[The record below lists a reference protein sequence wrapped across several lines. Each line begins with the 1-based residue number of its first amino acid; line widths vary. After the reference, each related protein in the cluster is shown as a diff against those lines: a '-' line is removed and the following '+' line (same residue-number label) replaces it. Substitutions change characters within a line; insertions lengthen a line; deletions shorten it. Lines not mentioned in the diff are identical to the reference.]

1 MSVDVLVASLDA
13 LSEIAD
19 LEDRLSAC
27 AALVIAH
34 MERMI
39 PTVMKCG
46 SPVDLDPKRHPAVK
60 LQRAI
65 ADLMKPDATKLAHPP
80 SQLAAVF
87 FGLCAASAQ
96 QVTLGETPSM
106 PSPRQLVE
114 LFLDGARRREA
125 R

>member
-1 MSVDVLVASLDA
+1 MFADKQELIDAVVMEVMSVDVLVASLDA

-60 LQRAI
+60 LQRV
-65 ADLMKPDATKLAHPP
+65 DRRPH
-80 SQLAAVF
+80 
-87 FGLCAASAQ
+87 
-96 QVTLGETPSM
+96 E
-106 PSPRQLVE
+106 
-114 LFLDGARRREA
+114 ARRHQA
-125 R
+125 RAPTVTTGGGVLRIVCRVGATGHPR